1 MDSKKLIFVS
11 ELNENI
17 CTLLNLPLK
26 TIKVYRSKG
35 LLSHLLKRKH
45 FIAIKYL
52 DFLEDILQ
60 NPDYIGSFENQ
71 IELVKQF
78 KDNIFVSI
86 KLDEKKEI
94 FYISTIFDVS
104 NAKIQSYCKTGRL
117 KKKLTSN
124 KLDRTLFLVNNC
136 DEI

>member
-26 TIKVYRSKG
+26 TIKVYHSKG

-117 KKKLTSN
+117 KKIDKQQT
-124 KLDRTLFLVNNC
+124 
-136 DEI
+136 

>member
-52 DFLEDILQ
+52 DFLEDILH
-60 NPDYIGSFENQ
+60 NPDYIGTFENQ

-117 KKKLTSN
+117 KKIDKQQT
-124 KLDRTLFLVNNC
+124 
-136 DEI
+136 

>member
-117 KKKLTSN
+117 KKIDKQQT
-124 KLDRTLFLVNNC
+124 
-136 DEI
+136 

>member
-117 KKKLTSN
+117 KKIDKQQTVKSF
-124 KLDRTLFLVNNC
+124 R
-136 DEI
+136 